1 MSGPLT
7 ILRKLQ
13 KVDILKSAKLAME
26 LTEEDAT
33 EQQAEQ
39 LSKGQDRYE
48 TRITNYETGKD
59 TYSPSYAAYK
69 GFAGPINLRDT
80 GKYYEGLKLDVRGM
94 IFKIYSTDWKNDM
107 LYDTYL
113 ALGLGPKAKAGWIKT
128 LRPTFIGEISKQL
141 K

>member
-1 MSGPLT
+1 M
-7 ILRKLQ
+7 
-13 KVDILKSAKLAME
+13 KSAKLAMM

-39 LSKGQDRYE
+39 LSRGQDRYE
-48 TRITNYETGKD
+48 TRITNYETGRD

-69 GFAGPINLRDT
+69 GFSGPINLRDT
-80 GKYYEGLKLDVRGM
+80 GAYYQGLKLDVRGM
-94 IFKIYSTDWKNDM
+94 IFKLYSTDWKNDM

-113 ALGLGPKAKAGWIKT
+113 ALGLGPKAKAEWIKT
-128 LRPTFIGEISKQL
+128 LQPTFINDIRKQL